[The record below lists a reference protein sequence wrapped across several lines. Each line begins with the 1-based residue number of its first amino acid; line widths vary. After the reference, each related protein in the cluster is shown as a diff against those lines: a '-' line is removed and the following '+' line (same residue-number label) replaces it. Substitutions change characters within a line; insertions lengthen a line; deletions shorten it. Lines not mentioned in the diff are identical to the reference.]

1 MVYGL
6 WSRIPQRN
14 TDNGYIHQCESLWK
28 WIDVIDDHPPI
39 KAIHPCFDHGIP
51 WHLYIMEYLDWMFEL
66 NHKDF
71 TYIQPS
77 NQSYSTQILSCFFQR
92 LWSHGKVSFRVAAY
106 RYRCKPL
113 DQAWRTVKFMDG
125 FHEDFQGIQQFGLHV
140 APEVTVTGRLSDWG
154 FSKNSYRGIH
164 SRVRLEDRTVR
175 RCQNDWDGDSQNALG
190 NFDTPG

>member
-77 NQSYSTQILSCFFQR
+77 NQSYSTQILSCFFKGFGVTEKSPFVLLRTATAANHWTR
-92 LWSHGKVSFRVAAY
+92 LDVRSNLW
-106 RYRCKPL
+106 
-113 DQAWRTVKFMDG
+113 MD
-125 FHEDFQGIQQFGLHV
+125 FTRI
-140 APEVTVTGRLSDWG
+140 
-154 FSKNSYRGIH
+154 
-164 SRVRLEDRTVR
+164 SRVSNNLGFTSHLRSLSLVDWAIEVSAKTATEVSTLE
-175 RCQNDWDGDSQNALG
+175 SA
-190 NFDTPG
+190 